1 MKYKKPKFWDE
12 KYFTIFSILLWPLS
26 ILYQL
31 IIHIKKRL
39 SHEKKFNIPI
49 ICIGNIY
56 LGGTGKTP
64 VALKLYEIFKKKK
77 NPVII
82 KKNYKDQNDEITLL
96 SKYAKVITNYDRYS
110 SLEQAIKKK
119 FDLVI
124 LDDGFQDFKLK
135 RDLNIVCFNQNQEIG
150 NGQTIPSGPLRENL
164 SALERCKIVMIN
176 GNKNLEFEEKCRKF
190 NKNLNFFYFKYLLK
204 NLNNFKNKKLIP
216 FAGIGNPSNFF
227 DILKS
232 NRLNIVSEVAFPD
245 HYNYTD
251 KDFDKLN
258 TLEKK
263 FNAKLVTTE
272 KDYLRISK
280 FLRKRFSM
288 IEIKVE
294 IENQEKLIET
304 IEKYIK

>member
-1 MKYKKPKFWDE
+1 
-12 KYFTIFSILLWPLS
+12 
-26 ILYQL
+26 
-31 IIHIKKRL
+31 
-39 SHEKKFNIPI
+39 
-49 ICIGNIY
+49 
-56 LGGTGKTP
+56 
-64 VALKLYEIFKKKK
+64 
-77 NPVII
+77 
-82 KKNYKDQNDEITLL
+82 
-96 SKYAKVITNYDRYS
+96 
-110 SLEQAIKKK
+110 
-119 FDLVI
+119 
-124 LDDGFQDFKLK
+124 
-135 RDLNIVCFNQNQEIG
+135 
-150 NGQTIPSGPLRENL
+150 
-164 SALERCKIVMIN
+164 MIN

>member
-1 MKYKKPKFWDE
+1 M
-12 KYFTIFSILLWPLS
+12 
-26 ILYQL
+26 
-31 IIHIKKRL
+31 
-39 SHEKKFNIPI
+39 
-49 ICIGNIY
+49 
-56 LGGTGKTP
+56 
-64 VALKLYEIFKKKK
+64 
-77 NPVII
+77 
-82 KKNYKDQNDEITLL
+82 
-96 SKYAKVITNYDRYS
+96 ITNYDRYS